1 MGTAPEMSTAAL
13 RQPERE
19 PDPGEYGWD
28 TAPAP
33 QPAPSRVGELGRA
46 VTADSHMVGGSDAL
60 RSALDAIG
68 AVAPTDATVL
78 IHGETGTGKELL
90 ARRVHMMSPRRA
102 RPFVKVNC
110 AALPAG
116 LLESE
121 LFGHEKG
128 AFTGALSR
136 TTGRFERAHGGS
148 IFLDE
153 IGELPFELQA
163 KLLRVL
169 QEREFERLGG
179 TSPIRV
185 DVRVIAATNR
195 DLTQAMATG
204 HLRADLYYRLNVF
217 PVRVPPLRER
227 KEDIT
232 LLAGHFVRRYA
243 SKFGRSI
250 ATISA
255 PALHALLTHCWPGN
269 VRELEN
275 VIARAV
281 ILSRGSELELHDW
294 TPTPPAAMTPM
305 GGLVPT
311 LEVVQRNHILSVLE
325 ITRWRVSGP
334 RGAAKLLGL
343 KPTTLAARMKKL
355 GINRRMD
362 PSPIG
367 QTAGSIVTDQPPSRD
382 FATLPTRC

>member
-1 MGTAPEMSTAAL
+1 M
-13 RQPERE
+13 
-19 PDPGEYGWD
+19 
-28 TAPAP
+28 
-33 QPAPSRVGELGRA
+33 VGE
-46 VTADSHMVGGSDAL
+46 SDAL
-60 RSALDAIG
+60 RGALEAIG

-78 IHGETGTGKELL
+78 IYGETGTGKELL
-90 ARRVHMMSPRRA
+90 ARRIHMMSPRRA
-102 RPFVKVNC
+102 RPLVKVNC

-136 TTGRFERAHGGS
+136 TMGRFERAHGGS

-153 IGELPFELQA
+153 IGELPLELQT

-195 DLTQAMATG
+195 DLGQAVATG
-204 HLRADLYYRLNVF
+204 RLRADLYYRLNVF

-243 SKFGRSI
+243 SKFGRRI

-275 VIARAV
+275 VIERAV
-281 ILSRGSELELHDW
+281 ILSRGTELELPDW
-294 TPTPPAAMTPM
+294 TPTPPAPMTPM

-334 RGAAKLLGL
+334 RGAAKVLGL

-355 GINRRMD
+355 GISRPMD
-362 PSPIG
+362 SSPLG
-367 QTAGSIVTDQPPSRD
+367 PTAGGIVTDGPSSRD
-382 FATLPTRC
+382 LATLPTGG

>member
-1 MGTAPEMSTAAL
+1 LSVVTDPPALHTGQMAGELLSGPL
-13 RQPERE
+13 RQPEPDAE
-19 PDPGEYGWD
+19 PAEYGWSA
-28 TAPAP
+28 APALRP
-33 QPAPSRVGELGRA
+33 VGSRFAERSRAGTPDARTVGE
-46 VTADSHMVGGSDAL
+46 SDAL
-60 RSALDAIG
+60 RGALEAID

-78 IHGETGTGKELL
+78 IYGETGTGKELL

-102 RPFVKVNC
+102 RPLVTINC
-110 AALPAG
+110 AALPAS

-136 TTGRFERAHGGS
+136 TMGRFERAHGGS
-148 IFLDE
+148 ILLDE
-153 IGELPFELQA
+153 IGELPLELQA

-195 DLTQAMATG
+195 DLGGAVATG
-204 HLRADLYYRLNVF
+204 RFRADLYYRLNVF

-227 KEDIT
+227 KDDIT
-232 LLAGHFVRRYA
+232 LLAGHFVSRYA
-243 SKFGRSI
+243 SRYGRSI
-250 ATISA
+250 STVSA
-255 PALHALLTHCWPGN
+255 PALHALRAHGWPGN

-275 VIARAV
+275 VIERAV
-281 ILSRGSELELHDW
+281 ILSRGSALELPDW
-294 TPTPPAAMTPM
+294 TPTPPAPLTPM

-343 KPTTLAARMKKL
+343 KPTTLEARMKKL
-355 GINRRMD
+355 RI
-362 PSPIG
+362 
-367 QTAGSIVTDQPPSRD
+367 SRPVD
-382 FATLPTRC
+382 SAA

>member
-1 MGTAPEMSTAAL
+1 VRVLSVVACPPALHTGDVSVPFGREKEVAAGELFRFAARSRAVAPDAHT
-13 RQPERE
+13 
-19 PDPGEYGWD
+19 
-28 TAPAP
+28 
-33 QPAPSRVGELGRA
+33 VGE
-46 VTADSHMVGGSDAL
+46 SDAL
-60 RSALDAIG
+60 RGALEAIR

-90 ARRVHMMSPRRA
+90 ARRVHMLSPRRA
-102 RPFVKVNC
+102 RPLVTINC

-128 AFTGALSR
+128 AFTGALTR

-148 IFLDE
+148 VFLDE
-153 IGELPFELQA
+153 IGELPVELQA

-179 TSPIRV
+179 TSSIRV

-195 DLTQAMATG
+195 DLGEAVAAG
-204 HLRADLYYRLNVF
+204 RFRADLYYRLNVF

-227 KEDIT
+227 QEDIT
-232 LLAGHFVRRYA
+232 LLARHFMSRYA
-243 SKFGRSI
+243 SRFGRNV

-255 PALHALLTHCWPGN
+255 RELQALRTHGWPGN

-275 VIARAV
+275 VIERAV
-281 ILSRGSELELHDW
+281 ILSRGSELELPDW
-294 TPTPPAAMTPM
+294 TPTPPAQMAPM

-311 LEVVQRNHILSVLE
+311 LEAVQRSHILSVLE

-334 RGAAKLLGL
+334 RGAAQVLGL
-343 KPTTLAARMKKL
+343 KSTTLEARMKKL
-355 GINRRMD
+355 GIRRPMH
-362 PSPIG
+362 S
-367 QTAGSIVTDQPPSRD
+367 
-382 FATLPTRC
+382 

>member
-1 MGTAPEMSTAAL
+1 M
-13 RQPERE
+13 
-19 PDPGEYGWD
+19 
-28 TAPAP
+28 
-33 QPAPSRVGELGRA
+33 VGE
-46 VTADSHMVGGSDAL
+46 SDAL
-60 RSALDAIG
+60 RGALEAIG
-68 AVAPTDATVL
+68 AVAPTNATVL

-90 ARRVHMMSPRRA
+90 ARRVHIMSSRRT
-102 RPFVKVNC
+102 RPLVTVNC
-110 AALPAG
+110 AALPAT

-136 TTGRFERAHGGS
+136 TAGRFERAHGGS

-153 IGELPFELQA
+153 IGELPLELQA

-195 DLTQAMATG
+195 DLGEAVATG
-204 HLRADLYYRLNVF
+204 RFRADLYYRLHVF

-227 KEDIT
+227 KEDI
-232 LLAGHFVRRYA
+232 LRLAGHFVSRYA
-243 SKFGRSI
+243 ARFGRRI
-250 ATISA
+250 ETISDRA
-255 PALHALLTHCWPGN
+255 SRALLTHSWPGN

-275 VIARAV
+275 VIQRAV
-281 ILSRGSELELHDW
+281 ILTRGSELELPDW
-294 TPTPPAAMTPM
+294 TPTPPARMTSRD
-305 GGLVPT
+305 GGVQT
-311 LEVVQRNHILSVLE
+311 LEVVQRNHIVSVLE

-355 GINRRMD
+355 GISRSTSSCPAGPPAGGIATDSRSARD
-362 PSPIG
+362 P
-367 QTAGSIVTDQPPSRD
+367 
-382 FATLPTRC
+382 ATLSADC

>member
-1 MGTAPEMSTAAL
+1 
-13 RQPERE
+13 
-19 PDPGEYGWD
+19 
-28 TAPAP
+28 
-33 QPAPSRVGELGRA
+33 
-46 VTADSHMVGGSDAL
+46 VT
-60 RSALDAIG
+60 
-68 AVAPTDATVL
+68 
-78 IHGETGTGKELL
+78 
-90 ARRVHMMSPRRA
+90 
-102 RPFVKVNC
+102 VNC
-110 AALPAG
+110 AALPAT

-136 TTGRFERAHGGS
+136 TAGRFERAHGGS

-153 IGELPFELQA
+153 IGELPLELQA

-195 DLTQAMATG
+195 DLGEAVATG
-204 HLRADLYYRLNVF
+204 RFRADLYYRLHVF

-227 KEDIT
+227 KEDI
-232 LLAGHFVRRYA
+232 LRLAGHFVSRYA
-243 SKFGRSI
+243 ARFGRRI
-250 ATISA
+250 ETISDRA
-255 PALHALLTHCWPGN
+255 SRALLTHSWPGN

-275 VIARAV
+275 VIQRAV
-281 ILSRGSELELHDW
+281 ILTRGSELELPDW
-294 TPTPPAAMTPM
+294 TPTPPARMTSRD
-305 GGLVPT
+305 GGVQT
-311 LEVVQRNHILSVLE
+311 LEVVQRNHIVSVLE

-355 GINRRMD
+355 GISRSTSSCPAGPPAGGIATDSRSARD
-362 PSPIG
+362 P
-367 QTAGSIVTDQPPSRD
+367 
-382 FATLPTRC
+382 ATLSADC